1 MSIYAIISR
10 LLDYPAEDL
19 LEHLPEAHARLAGD
33 ATLAVRERDALR
45 GVLDWMASRGTLA
58 LQADYVETFDTAPEN
73 ALYLTHHTFGDSR
86 ERGPALVELGEHYK
100 AAGLEARDGEL
111 PDYLPL
117 MLEYAAWLDDS
128 DPAAARDFLG
138 EVAKVVTGLADNLER
153 AGSPFAPLLRFIADR
168 GRAQRAAA

>member
-100 AAGLEARDGEL
+100 DVGLVVRDGEL
-111 PDYLPL
+111 PDFLPL
-117 MLEYAAWLDDS
+117 MLEYVALIDPHDPDAAQRFLDQARPIVS
-128 DPAAARDFLG
+128 DLAAR
-138 EVAKVVTGLADNLER
+138 LE
-153 AGSPFAPLLRFIADR
+153 AQASPFAPLLRFVAGH
-168 GRAQRAAA
+168 GRRTRAAA